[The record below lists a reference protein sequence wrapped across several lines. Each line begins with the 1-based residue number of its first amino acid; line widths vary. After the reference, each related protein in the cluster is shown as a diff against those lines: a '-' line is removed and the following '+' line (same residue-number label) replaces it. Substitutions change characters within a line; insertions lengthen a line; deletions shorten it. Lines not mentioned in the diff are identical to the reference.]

1 MENLLSKRLYEF
13 PRKLKFL
20 CFITVMNLTIGVGVG
35 LYYVFQ
41 TTQLTTNGTEEHFR
55 GSIIKDDFEIPEKY
69 PKPTSELLNT
79 THTHILSMTFIFLI
93 IGGLFYFNSI
103 ITGILKTFLIIEPF
117 ISILLT
123 FGGIWLIRFI
133 HPSFSYLVI
142 ISGSLMYLCFFI
154 MIITISYEL
163 IMKNNKRKE
172 L

>member
-1 MENLLSKRLYEF
+1 MENLLSIRLYEF
-13 PRKLKFL
+13 PKKIKFL

-41 TTQLTTNGTEEHFR
+41 TTQLTTSGTEEHFC
-55 GSIIKDDFEIPEKY
+55 GSIIEDGFEILEKY
-69 PKPTSELLNT
+69 PKPISELLNT

-93 IGGLFYFNSI
+93 MGGLFYFNSI
-103 ITGILKTFLIIEPF
+103 ITGIVKTILIIEPF

-154 MIITISYEL
+154 MTITISYEL
-163 IMKNNKRKE
+163 IMKNKK
-172 L
+172 